1 MRTSRYIHN
10 WVHSWGKTHRGVV
23 THVVGSSHMSHLR
36 QRCRSTRY
44 GPGPSLHMRWTTLG
58 VERHV
63 DLWTKRLAVH
73 SVLPLHDE
81 GPRPR
86 RGRGPRVKDGLEQ
99 PLNASAST
107 CPGRPPWRQSRWR
120 SSMRSARP

>member
-1 MRTSRYIHN
+1 MRTSSYVHS

-23 THVVGSSHMSHLR
+23 THVAASSHTSHPR
-36 QRCRSTRY
+36 QRGRSTRY
-44 GPGPSLHMRWTTLG
+44 GPGPSLHIRWTTLG

-81 GPRPR
+81 G
-86 RGRGPRVKDGLEQ
+86 L
-99 PLNASAST
+99 
-107 CPGRPPWRQSRWR
+107 RPPEAAR
-120 SSMRSARP
+120 SSCKGRSRAAAQRPSIDISRTAT